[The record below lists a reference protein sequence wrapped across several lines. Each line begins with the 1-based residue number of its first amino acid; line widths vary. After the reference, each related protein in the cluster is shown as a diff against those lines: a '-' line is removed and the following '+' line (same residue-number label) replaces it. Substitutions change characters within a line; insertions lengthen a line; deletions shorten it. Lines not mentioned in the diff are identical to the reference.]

1 MGQVDSFK
9 VAFQALVPFRG
20 SGGGRT
26 EEGRG
31 RNRKE
36 VKRGRR
42 EEERGEGREEK
53 GGRGRS
59 LSNSLWQ

>member
-42 EEERGEGREEK
+42 EEGRGEERERGER
-53 GGRGRS
+53 RQR
-59 LSNSLWQ
+59 